1 MNECMNEWFYS
12 YNDIHRYKHKLYR
25 TGKKIKIQPNVQIQ
39 TSYSTYLDRKTSSGV
54 LCINV
59 SDHFPVLHI
68 HDLRNKNSDC
78 KKVYSNIEISVIN
91 KRH

>member
-1 MNECMNEWFYS
+1 MNGFIRTMIYI
-12 YNDIHRYKHKLYR
+12 DISINYIEPE
-25 TGKKIKIQPNVQIQ
+25 KKIKIQPNVQIQ